1 MTEKTMQYEGCATNE
16 AVSARRAKACLE
28 RGVKVVEPAENEL
41 FVDIDS
47 HEAFGVFHANI
58 RSMGALVENHAAT
71 LSPSRKAGRYH
82 VTVKLS
88 RPVKDNFERILLQL
102 LLGSDVSREM
112 VSFREA
118 TLGLKLPTVFFEKP

>member
-1 MTEKTMQYEGCATNE
+1 MKKTKEYEACVSDD
-16 AVSARRAKACLE
+16 AVSTRRAKVCLE
-28 RGVKVVEPAENEL
+28 RGVKVVEPADNEL

-47 HEAFGVFHANI
+47 HEGFGVFHANI
-58 RSMGALVENHAAT
+58 GSLGDLVESHAAT

-102 LLGSDVSREM
+102 LLGSDVAREM